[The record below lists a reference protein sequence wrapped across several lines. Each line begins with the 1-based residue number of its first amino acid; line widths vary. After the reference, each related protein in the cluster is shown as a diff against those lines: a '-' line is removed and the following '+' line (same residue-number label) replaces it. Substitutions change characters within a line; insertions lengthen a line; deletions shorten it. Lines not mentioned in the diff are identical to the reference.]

1 MDLGGAVIY
10 WIDHCGAAPPVALRD
25 IVITEASAATAAA
38 VAFLVAPTSEIDE
51 ACRDI
56 RQKLGAHAYLCLVTD
71 DPGREIVQRIGSS
84 LDDLCSRNEL
94 EEPSVRLAILAARAN
109 ERFRIAASLIALS
122 RRSADI
128 QAALNALPTPV
139 FIKDAEARYIGC
151 NDAFEQ
157 FIGLKSELIIGK
169 TVHDFAAPEAAA
181 RYAEADRSLFAQ
193 GQSQTYEASVRFS
206 DGSQH
211 EVMFSKAVFRAPDG
225 AIAGIVGVMLDID
238 ERRRAEKALQE
249 SERRYRDVFEN
260 VSDCIALID
269 ATADGRFILS
279 ASNPAAR
286 RACGLPEPGG
296 EEPFIETTLSPTA
309 SAYFIEKLVQCVTA
323 RNTLRYEAAFD
334 GPSGTKT
341 LLVNLVPVADAE
353 KPVRRIIAIARDIT
367 DEREI
372 ERLRSE
378 KERDFRTLVD
388 NSPDSIVRYDRAC
401 RRLFSNNTF
410 ERRSNIDPTTLLGKT
425 PVEAQILGD
434 AAQEQAYQDW
444 LLAVMEKGAPGER
457 HITYLRGDGQRR
469 IGTVRAIPERDL
481 AGRVVSVLTIGADT
495 HKRVSAERKLRQR
508 EQEFRTL
515 VENSPDFIIRYDAQ
529 CRQLYINPAA
539 KNFFG
544 AENLAPHGG
553 AIVERIVKGAE
564 YETKLR
570 SVVASGRE
578 DEMEF
583 ALREKDGSMKWSH
596 VRFVPE
602 FDEKNEVAGVLSIAR
617 DISEIVESRRK
628 IQHLAFYDALTG
640 LPNRALLSE
649 RIAQAA
655 ARPGSEGAFALML
668 LDLDRFKEVNDTFGH
683 AVGDALLCKAA
694 ARLRRC
700 LRKSDTISRLGG
712 DEFAILLPNEAKS
725 RDVSA
730 IAAKILR
737 SLARPFSLSGREI
750 MVFASI
756 GIAASDGAQTDVD
769 TLFKRAD
776 SAMYHAKRSGRNNY
790 QFFTPEMMAR
800 NVWRMAIETNLRH
813 AISRGE
819 LQIYFQPRVDLK
831 TREILGAEAL
841 LRWRHDELGFL
852 TPDKFI
858 SIAEESG
865 QIVEIGRWVLSQ
877 ACVQAVEWNKTSHSP
892 IKISVNLSSRQF
904 VMNDLVGSL
913 QETLAASGCDPDWL
927 ELEITESLLLE
938 DSQTVRSMLQTIR
951 DMGVAI
957 AVDDFGTGFSAL
969 GYLTRFPISA
979 LKIDRSF
986 IRDID
991 RDRKRAELVK
1001 AIVSISRALEL
1012 KLVAEG
1018 IETEAQAAFLLLA
1031 GCEEAQGFLF
1041 GGPMP
1046 TAEFEEHWRSAQY
1059 SAPTNNRSALSA

>member
-1 MDLGGAVIY
+1 
-10 WIDHCGAAPPVALRD
+10 
-25 IVITEASAATAAA
+25 
-38 VAFLVAPTSEIDE
+38 
-51 ACRDI
+51 
-56 RQKLGAHAYLCLVTD
+56 
-71 DPGREIVQRIGSS
+71 
-84 LDDLCSRNEL
+84 
-94 EEPSVRLAILAARAN
+94 
-109 ERFRIAASLIALS
+109 
-122 RRSADI
+122 
-128 QAALNALPTPV
+128 
-139 FIKDAEARYIGC
+139 
-151 NDAFEQ
+151 
-157 FIGLKSELIIGK
+157 
-169 TVHDFAAPEAAA
+169 
-181 RYAEADRSLFAQ
+181 
-193 GQSQTYEASVRFS
+193 
-206 DGSQH
+206 
-211 EVMFSKAVFRAPDG
+211 
-225 AIAGIVGVMLDID
+225 
-238 ERRRAEKALQE
+238 
-249 SERRYRDVFEN
+249 
-260 VSDCIALID
+260 
-269 ATADGRFILS
+269 
-279 ASNPAAR
+279 
-286 RACGLPEPGG
+286 
-296 EEPFIETTLSPTA
+296 
-309 SAYFIEKLVQCVTA
+309 
-323 RNTLRYEAAFD
+323 
-334 GPSGTKT
+334 
-341 LLVNLVPVADAE
+341 
-353 KPVRRIIAIARDIT
+353 
-367 DEREI
+367 
-372 ERLRSE
+372 
-378 KERDFRTLVD
+378 
-388 NSPDSIVRYDRAC
+388 
-401 RRLFSNNTF
+401 
-410 ERRSNIDPTTLLGKT
+410 
-425 PVEAQILGD
+425 
-434 AAQEQAYQDW
+434 
-444 LLAVMEKGAPGER
+444 
-457 HITYLRGDGQRR
+457 
-469 IGTVRAIPERDL
+469 
-481 AGRVVSVLTIGADT
+481 
-495 HKRVSAERKLRQR
+495 
-508 EQEFRTL
+508 
-515 VENSPDFIIRYDAQ
+515 
-529 CRQLYINPAA
+529 
-539 KNFFG
+539 
-544 AENLAPHGG
+544 
-553 AIVERIVKGAE
+553 
-564 YETKLR
+564 
-570 SVVASGRE
+570 
-578 DEMEF
+578 
-583 ALREKDGSMKWSH
+583 MKWSH

-640 LPNRALLSE
+640 LPNRSLLSE
-649 RIAQAA
+649 RIAQTA
-655 ARPGSEGAFALML
+655 ARPESEGAFALML

-700 LRKSDTISRLGG
+700 LRKTDTISRLGG
-712 DEFAILLPNEAKS
+712 DEFAILLPNEAKK

-756 GIAASDGAQTDVD
+756 GIAESDGAQADVD

-841 LRWRHDELGFL
+841 LRWRHEELGFL

-877 ACVQAVEWNKTSHSP
+877 ACVQAVEWNKTSLSP

-913 QETLAASGCDPDWL
+913 QETLAATGCDPDWL

-938 DSQTVRSMLQTIR
+938 DNQTVRSMLQSIR
-951 DMGVAI
+951 EMGVAI

-1046 TAEFEEHWRSAQY
+1046 KSEFEEHWQSAHY
-1059 SAPTNNRSALSA
+1059 SAPGNNRSALSA